1 MLDEE
6 KDEFVLMVRVR
17 DIQKCP
23 KALLPPELNKQL
35 LEDYISDTEFGRT
48 FGMTRVDFAEYSEWK
63 QLEIKKELG
72 LF

>member
-1 MLDEE
+1 
-6 KDEFVLMVRVR
+6 MVRVR

-48 FGMTRVDFAEYSEWK
+48 FGMSRGEFADYSEWK